1 MERIIAPIQIKNAE
15 QDGTF
20 TGYAAVF
27 GNVDLGSDIIQ
38 AGAFKQAKTTTDGKI
53 RIALHHRLDQLAGK
67 SSFHQDEYGLRVEG
81 KLSLGV
87 SYVRDAYEL
96 MKDGVLNGLSVGFN
110 ILPGGSVYE
119 ERDDGWVRIIR
130 AAELWEFSLVPFGMN
145 PEALVDS
152 VKAAS
157 IRDFE
162 AQLRGLGYSQS
173 EAKSLA
179 SGGFKS
185 LGHRDGGPDSGTL
198 ADDLKALTQ
207 ALTWS

>member
-1 MERIIAPIQIKNAE
+1 MHRVIAPLQIKSAE

-20 TGYAAVF
+20 SGYAAVF
-27 GNVDLGSDIIQ
+27 GNVDLGDDIIQ
-38 AGAFKQAKTTTDGKI
+38 PGAFKQAKTTADGKL
-53 RIALHHRLDQLAGK
+53 RIAMNHRLDQLAGK
-67 SSFHQDEYGLRVEG
+67 ASFVQDDYGLRVEG

-87 SYVRDAYEL
+87 SYVKDAYEL

-110 ILPGGSVYE
+110 ILADGSVYE
-119 ERDDGWVRIIR
+119 EREGRWVRVIR
-130 AAELWEFSLVPFGMN
+130 AAELWESSLVPFGMN

-162 AQLRGLGYSQS
+162 AQLRSLGYSQT
-173 EAKSLA
+173 EAKALA

-185 LGHRDGGPDSGTL
+185 LPHRDGGGDSGTL
-198 ADDLKALTQ
+198 EDELKALTQ
-207 ALTWS
+207 AFTWS